1 LPVAAWHGY
10 APSMEHTKETP
21 RPEKARTVGLQQ
33 AEYLLSVTRLGQL
46 PADSGAEVAMAGRSN
61 VGKSSVLN
69 RVCQQRTLARVS
81 RTPGRTQALN
91 FFTLGSP
98 KQRLVDL
105 PGYGYAKVPEAMRAQ
120 WGELLSQYLRSRQS
134 LMGLILVM
142 DIRHPLMPFDCDLL
156 RFAAHCQRP
165 VHVLLNKADKL
176 SRGAARQTLQR
187 VLRAG
192 EMAGSTA
199 QLFSAKE
206 GEGLPELQSRLSAWL
221 EKSPPPAAG
230 NNNESSKGG
239 EDSHPG
245 QGGEVREKPL
255 LLESK
260 D

>member
-1 LPVAAWHGY
+1 
-10 APSMEHTKETP
+10 MEHTKHNP
-21 RPEKARTVGLQQ
+21 GQEKARLAALQQ
-33 AEYLLSVTRLGQL
+33 AEYLLSVTRSGQL

-69 RVCQQRTLARVS
+69 RVCQQRALARVS

-98 KQRLVDL
+98 ERRLVDL
-105 PGYGYAKVPEAMRAQ
+105 PGYGYAKVPEAMRKQ
-120 WGELLSQYLRSRQS
+120 WGELLNQYLRSRQS
-134 LMGLILVM
+134 LAGLILVM

-156 RFAAHCQRP
+156 RFAAHYQRP

-176 SRGAARQTLQR
+176 SRGAARQTLQQ

-192 EMAGSTA
+192 EMEGGTA
-199 QLFSAKE
+199 QLFSAKA
-206 GEGLPELQSRLSAWL
+206 GDGLVELHEKLAAWL
-221 EKSPPPAAG
+221 QKGPPPEAG

-245 QGGEVREKPL
+245 QGGEVREKLPPFDA
-255 LLESK
+255 K

>member
-1 LPVAAWHGY
+1 
-10 APSMEHTKETP
+10 MEHTKETP

-165 VHVLLNKADKL
+165 VHVLLKRPINC
-176 SRGAARQTLQR
+176 R
-187 VLRAG
+187 V
-192 EMAGSTA
+192 
-199 QLFSAKE
+199 
-206 GEGLPELQSRLSAWL
+206 
-221 EKSPPPAAG
+221 
-230 NNNESSKGG
+230 
-239 EDSHPG
+239 G
-245 QGGEVREKPL
+245 QQGRPCSGCCAREKWQGVQHNCSPRKRAKG
-255 LLESK
+255 SRSYRA